1 MKRFLS
7 TIAFLFLSPVVVYA
21 LGLGDVVVNSALN
34 QPLDGK
40 IELLSPSPDDLDSLK
55 IGLADSNAFAKA
67 GIDRPFSLS
76 KLKFNLRRSV
86 DDGDDYISI
95 STQAA
100 IQEPFLNFLIEATWA
115 NGRILREYTIL
126 LDPPSYDFRTRMEN
140 TVNTE
145 EVAVSTIQDSTTEYT
160 SEQSKTPSQITNYVG
175 GNYGPTV
182 RADTLSEIAYKT
194 RPDKSISLDQMMMA
208 IYRANP
214 EAFINQNINGLKGG
228 YVLDIPDEAAIYE
241 LTAAEARRK
250 VRSQHAAWGDVIFE
264 EGAVSNE
271 QTQLVNEIDVDKQK
285 NEVTNEIEQADPELR
300 LVVADDGAQAT
311 QETGESE
318 PTKSNDLLVAE
329 ETIETLTQENIELK
343 ARLKELETLVA
354 QLQPLLNLKDDELA
368 AYQTQLA
375 AKADTST
382 IQEDGEVEAAS
393 PDILNEPVTDETT
406 VKDTTET
413 ELDPFEEE
421 VVAETEL
428 DPFEEEVVAE
438 TELDPFEEEVV
449 AETEAA
455 EEISE
460 SSAKDEE
467 YTESVKRDAALVQ
480 EVLSPFESIISK
492 VKNILMSKFG
502 LALLAIL
509 LLLLVLLRFRKEPA
523 ETVVIEPIDDDE
535 LAEINKEVTGLM
547 DDAAATQS
555 SEDAIGSED
564 ETIIA
569 VQEAQLT
576 DDEPSEQEQ
585 SAEFSID
592 EVNTYIAFEQY
603 DEAEKSVRRGIQ
615 NDPNNEELHL
625 KLLEVFYNSGNEGE
639 YEKTARVVNDKFGN
653 SGETWD
659 KTVTMW
665 KEMTDSPL
673 SIADDGS
680 EDETI
685 VVGTPDDGSEDET
698 IVVGTPDDGSEDETI
713 VVGTP
718 DDGSEDET
726 VIADSATDNE
736 ASIDLEVPATEEDEG
751 IEIDIGQQ
759 ETDNEAS
766 IDLEVPATEEDEGIE
781 IDIGQQDDDFEID
794 LSVPEDDKV
803 DNDEIV
809 AEEEAS
815 NELEKTEFN
824 LSIDDINTDA
834 DDEIADTGD
843 IEKEDDIGEIEFE
856 ISEDDEESEP
866 NEKNQEDS
874 HAAFVEQV
882 AESEDL
888 TTEDVVATKL
898 DLAKAYVEVSDNENA
913 KIILEE
919 VLAEGDEDQRKQAQ
933 TLLDQI

>member
-311 QETGESE
+311 QETGESG

-698 IVVGTPDDGSEDETI
+698 IVVGTPDDGSEDET
-713 VVGTP
+713 
-718 DDGSEDET
+718 

>member
-1 MKRFLS
+1 
-7 TIAFLFLSPVVVYA
+7 
-21 LGLGDVVVNSALN
+21 
-34 QPLDGK
+34 
-40 IELLSPSPDDLDSLK
+40 
-55 IGLADSNAFAKA
+55 
-67 GIDRPFSLS
+67 
-76 KLKFNLRRSV
+76 
-86 DDGDDYISI
+86 
-95 STQAA
+95 
-100 IQEPFLNFLIEATWA
+100 
-115 NGRILREYTIL
+115 
-126 LDPPSYDFRTRMEN
+126 
-140 TVNTE
+140 
-145 EVAVSTIQDSTTEYT
+145 TT
-160 SEQSKTPSQITNYVG
+160 
-175 GNYGPTV
+175 
-182 RADTLSEIAYKT
+182 
-194 RPDKSISLDQMMMA
+194 
-208 IYRANP
+208 
-214 EAFINQNINGLKGG
+214 
-228 YVLDIPDEAAIYE
+228 
-241 LTAAEARRK
+241 
-250 VRSQHAAWGDVIFE
+250 
-264 EGAVSNE
+264 
-271 QTQLVNEIDVDKQK
+271 
-285 NEVTNEIEQADPELR
+285 
-300 LVVADDGAQAT
+300 
-311 QETGESE
+311 
-318 PTKSNDLLVAE
+318 
-329 ETIETLTQENIELK
+329 
-343 ARLKELETLVA
+343 
-354 QLQPLLNLKDDELA
+354 
-368 AYQTQLA
+368 
-375 AKADTST
+375 
-382 IQEDGEVEAAS
+382 
-393 PDILNEPVTDETT
+393 
-406 VKDTTET
+406 
-413 ELDPFEEE
+413 
-421 VVAETEL
+421 ETEL

-698 IVVGTPDDGSEDETI
+698 IVVGTPDDGSEDET
-713 VVGTP
+713 
-718 DDGSEDET
+718 

>member
-250 VRSQHAAWGDVIFE
+250 VRSQHAAWGDVVFE

-406 VKDTTET
+406 VKDTT
-413 ELDPFEEE
+413 
-421 VVAETEL
+421 
-428 DPFEEEVVAE
+428 E

-698 IVVGTPDDGSEDETI
+698 
-713 VVGTP
+713 
-718 DDGSEDET
+718 
-726 VIADSATDNE
+726 VIADSA
-736 ASIDLEVPATEEDEG
+736 
-751 IEIDIGQQ
+751 
-759 ETDNEAS
+759 TDNEAS

>member
-438 TELDPFEEEVV
+438 TE
-449 AETEAA
+449 AA

-680 EDETI
+680 EDETM
-685 VVGTPDDGSEDET
+685 VVGKDDDLSIDIEL
-698 IVVGTPDDGSEDETI
+698 P
-713 VVGTP
+713 
-718 DDGSEDET
+718 
-726 VIADSATDNE
+726 ATD
-736 ASIDLEVPATEEDEG
+736 EDEG
-751 IEIDIGQQ
+751 SEKEISESSQ
-759 ETDNEAS
+759 
-766 IDLEVPATEEDEGIE
+766 
-781 IDIGQQDDDFEID
+781 DDFEID
-794 LSVPEDDKV
+794 LSVPEDEEVNSVNLEIDDKET
-803 DNDEIV
+803 D
-809 AEEEAS
+809 
-815 NELEKTEFN
+815 ELEKTEFD
-824 LSIDDINTDA
+824 LEVGDLEVGDLEVGDLDSSDDN
-834 DDEIADTGD
+834 
-843 IEKEDDIGEIEFE
+843 E
-856 ISEDDEESEP
+856 ISS
-866 NEKNQEDS
+866 
-874 HAAFVEQV
+874 
-882 AESEDL
+882 
-888 TTEDVVATKL
+888 
-898 DLAKAYVEVSDNENA
+898 
-913 KIILEE
+913 
-919 VLAEGDEDQRKQAQ
+919 
-933 TLLDQI
+933 

>member
-95 STQAA
+95 STQAP

-126 LDPPSYDFRTRMEN
+126 LDPPSYDFRTRMEKS
-140 TVNTE
+140 VNTE

-160 SEQSKTPSQITNYVG
+160 SERPKTPSQITNYIG

-311 QETGESE
+311 QETGESG

-382 IQEDGEVEAAS
+382 IQEDSEVEAAS

-406 VKDTTET
+406 VKDTT
-413 ELDPFEEE
+413 
-421 VVAETEL
+421 ETEL

-547 DDAAATQS
+547 DDAAATQG
-555 SEDAIGSED
+555 SEDAIDSED

-569 VQEAQLT
+569 AQEAQLT
-576 DDEPSEQEQ
+576 DDESSEQEQ

-625 KLLEVFYNSGNEGE
+625 KLLEVFYNAGNEGE

-653 SGETWD
+653 SGDTWD

-698 IVVGTPDDGSEDETI
+698 
-713 VVGTP
+713 
-718 DDGSEDET
+718 
-726 VIADSATDNE
+726 VIADSV
-736 ASIDLEVPATEEDEG
+736 I
-751 IEIDIGQQ
+751 
-759 ETDNEAS
+759 DNEAS

-794 LSVPEDDKV
+794 LSVPEDDKA
-803 DNDEIV
+803 DSDEIV
-809 AEEEAS
+809 VEDEAS
-815 NELEKTEFN
+815 NELEKTEFD
-824 LSIDDINTDA
+824 LSIDDIDIGT

-856 ISEDDEESEP
+856 ISEDDEESES
-866 NEKNQEDS
+866 NEKDQEDS